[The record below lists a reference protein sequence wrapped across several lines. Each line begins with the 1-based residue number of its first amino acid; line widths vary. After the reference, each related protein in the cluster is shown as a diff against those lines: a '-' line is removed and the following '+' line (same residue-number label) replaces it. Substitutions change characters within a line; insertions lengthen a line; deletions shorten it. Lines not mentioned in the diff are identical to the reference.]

1 VTNGATTCPGNVWF
15 ANQIP
20 DFACATV
27 ALINIVNNIPGIELG
42 PELSD
47 FRRSTLQ
54 MVPMARGD
62 AIDKFDFVRRIHNSF
77 ASETEI
83 LNAEMHI
90 RNKLLRVKRRQAAA
104 KANATKA
111 AKKAAQTPP
120 KKVGEETPSKD
131 ILTET
136 KKGSPEETPPT
147 GDLEVP
153 ETPMTD
159 QGNGH
164 RSNQDDHDNLQSPC
178 LTPSESPFEPPRR
191 SSRQPKPRQDVYKTN
206 TADDCD
212 DDDDQAGFH
221 FIAYMPIDGHVWRM
235 DGLDYY
241 PQDLGAYGTDSAGGT
256 GEWLDIAQSSL
267 AVRMAQY
274 QDVDSFNLMAVV
286 HDSAMQDRLALVQN
300 VIAIRAIDVA
310 LDAVVEDWRE
320 MDEATISKEV
330 LTGPSDELE
339 ISSQDIII
347 AEVEHRW
354 RESITN
360 AADDLFKLL
369 QLRQRII
376 ELQGPLRAAVRD
388 AVSAERRDQEEARH
402 ARHDYG
408 SFVREWL
415 GALAAEGLLSGL
427 LEE

>member
-1 VTNGATTCPGNVWF
+1 MPAKQGVKRKANGSQAAGVNVKPDLQAPDRNTWTGWVEMESDPAFFNVMLKDAGVRGVKVQELYSLESDMLAILPRPVHALIFLFKYRAQDEVTNGATTCPGNVWF

-54 MVPMARGD
+54 MEHMARGD

-90 RNKLLRVKRRQAAA
+90 RNKLLR
-104 KANATKA
+104 
-111 AKKAAQTPP
+111 
-120 KKVGEETPSKD
+120 
-131 ILTET
+131 
-136 KKGSPEETPPT
+136 
-147 GDLEVP
+147 
-153 ETPMTD
+153 
-159 QGNGH
+159 
-164 RSNQDDHDNLQSPC
+164 
-178 LTPSESPFEPPRR
+178 
-191 SSRQPKPRQDVYKTN
+191 PRQDVYKTN
-206 TADDCD
+206 TADDRD